1 MILEYNWRI
10 DLAVPKEYRFSAK
23 ELSDL
28 SKLPEL
34 GVTSLR
40 VDDDAITGSKNSF
53 LFFLKQAVEKA
64 PEVFYTFY
72 VDYGVFDKEICAF
85 LTELSV
91 SLQIVL
97 TEKSLADSKN
107 FQRKIELLNK
117 ALSYFYFEYSV
128 SHCKIKL

>member
-1 MILEYNWRI
+1 M
-10 DLAVPKEYRFSAK
+10 AVPKEYRFSAK

-72 VDYGVFDKEICAF
+72 VDYGVLDKEICAF
-85 LTELSV
+85 LTEDLHFCKMPKQNHWQTAKTFS
-91 SLQIVL
+91 
-97 TEKSLADSKN
+97 EK
-107 FQRKIELLNK
+107 LN
-117 ALSYFYFEYSV
+117 Y
-128 SHCKIKL
+128 